1 MKRLFTHILLL
12 AALLAATLPL
22 PTQAQKHTSAP
33 SPLRFA
39 EASHDFGTVE
49 EAGGTVSH
57 TFRFSNTSDAPV
69 VIVDATSSCGCT
81 RAEFSRKPVKAGES
95 GTIVVHFDP
104 TNYPAGVFSRKV
116 TLFTSQGRLAEQLT
130 IMGCVK
136 PRPKSLAER
145 YPLTVGGGV
154 RLEANAHAF
163 GYVEHG
169 TPAQSAIGIVNDS
182 DRAATLHL
190 APDTASGLLTLR
202 YPSCLAPHESASINF
217 GYLLADDCQKY
228 GALRDVVAIEVNG
241 KQSDYQLIISGI
253 AIDSRERSADS
264 GEPKVQLSEN
274 FYKFGT
280 LKRTAM
286 TQRHTITIYNIG
298 DSPLHIRAIES
309 ERGIVEVGK
318 PSHSTVAKGGKATV
332 GITLNPER
340 CSFGATTDRV
350 RIVTD
355 DRTRPVCSVRVSAL
369 IEK

>member
-1 MKRLFTHILLL
+1 MKRFFTHILLL
-12 AALLAATLPL
+12 SALLTTTLP
-22 PTQAQKHTSAP
+22 PSAQAQKHAPAP
-33 SPLRFA
+33 SPLHFA

-49 EAGGTVSH
+49 EAGGKVSH
-57 TFRFSNTSDAPV
+57 TFHFENISDAPV

-81 RAEFSRKPVKAGES
+81 RAG
-95 GTIVVHFDP
+95 
-104 TNYPAGVFSRKV
+104 FSRKV

-130 IMGCVK
+130 ITGCVK

-145 YPLTVGGGV
+145 YPLAAGSGI
-154 RLEANAHAF
+154 RLESNAHSF

-182 DRAATLHL
+182 DRTATLHL
-190 APDTASGLLTLR
+190 AHDTASGLLTLR
-202 YPSCLAPHESASINF
+202 YPARLAPHESASINF
-217 GYLLADDCQKY
+217 GYILADDCPTY
-228 GALRDVVAIEVNG
+228 GTLRDILTIEIDG
-241 KQSDYQLIISGI
+241 TPSPYRLIISGI

-264 GEPKVQLSEN
+264 GEPRVQLSEN

-280 LKRTAM
+280 LKRNAAAR
-286 TQRHTITIYNIG
+286 RHTITIYNIG

-309 ERGIVEVGK
+309 ERGIAEVGT
-318 PSHSTVAKGGKATV
+318 PSRCTIAKGGKATV
-332 GITLNPER
+332 GISLNPER

-350 RIVTD
+350 RIITD

>member
-1 MKRLFTHILLL
+1 MKRFFTHILLIS
-12 AALLAATLPL
+12 ALLTATLP
-22 PTQAQKHTSAP
+22 PSTQAQKHAPAP
-33 SPLRFA
+33 SPLHFT

-49 EAGGTVSH
+49 EADGKVSH
-57 TFRFSNTSDAPV
+57 TFRFENISYAPV

-104 TNYPAGVFSRKV
+104 MNYPAGVFSRKV
-116 TLFTSQGRLAEQLT
+116 TLFTSQGRLSEQLT
-130 IMGCVK
+130 ITGCVK
-136 PRPKSLAER
+136 PRSKSLAER
-145 YPLTVGGGV
+145 YPLATSSGV
-154 RLEANAHAF
+154 RLESNAHAF

-182 DRAATLHL
+182 DRAVTLRML
-190 APDTASGLLTLR
+190 YDTASGLLTLR
-202 YPSCLAPHESASINF
+202 YPSRLAPYENASIDF
-217 GYLLADDCQKY
+217 GYILADSCPKY
-228 GALRDVVAIEVNG
+228 GALRDILAIEIDG
-241 KQSDYQLIISGI
+241 KQSPYRLIISGI

-264 GEPKVQLSEN
+264 GEPRIQLSEN

-280 LKRTAM
+280 LKRNAATR
-286 TQRHTITIYNIG
+286 RHTITIYNIG

-309 ERGIVEVGK
+309 ERGIVEVGT
-318 PSHSTVAKGGKATV
+318 PSRHTIAKGGKATV
-332 GITLNPER
+332 DITLNPGR